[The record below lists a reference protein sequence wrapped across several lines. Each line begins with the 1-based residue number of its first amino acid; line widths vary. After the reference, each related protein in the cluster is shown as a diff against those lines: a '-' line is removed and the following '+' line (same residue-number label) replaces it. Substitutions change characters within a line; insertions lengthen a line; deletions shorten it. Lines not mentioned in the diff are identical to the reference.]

1 MTKINKKRVEE
12 FIRVDHAGERG
23 AVKIY
28 EGQLL
33 ALNTFVKDEN
43 LKKTIEEMKVH
54 EKEHCEFF
62 ENEIKKRNIQPTKF
76 LPLWDLLGVGLGFGS
91 TLLGKKAA
99 MLCTASVEE
108 VIDEHYLNQINQLDK
123 SEKDLKKKIEDM
135 KVHEKEHCEFF
146 EKEIKKRNIQPTK
159 FLPLWDLLG
168 VGLGFGTT
176 LLGKKAAML
185 CTASVEEVIDEH
197 YLNQI
202 NQLDNSEKDLKKK
215 ITKFRQ
221 DEIDHKDIAYD
232 EGATK
237 KGPYFLLDKIIKTG
251 SRIAIR
257 ISEKI

>member
-1 MTKINKKRVEE
+1 MEKINKKKIEE

-33 ALNTFVKDEN
+33 ALNTFVKDDN

-54 EKEHCEFF
+54 EKEHCDFF
-62 ENEIKKRNIQPTKF
+62 ENEIKKRKINPTKF

-108 VIDEHYLNQINQLDK
+108 VIDEHYLSQIKQLGND
-123 SEKDLKKKIEDM
+123 EK
-135 KVHEKEHCEFF
+135 
-146 EKEIKKRNIQPTK
+146 N
-159 FLPLWDLLG
+159 
-168 VGLGFGTT
+168 
-176 LLGKKAAML
+176 
-185 CTASVEEVIDEH
+185 
-197 YLNQI
+197 
-202 NQLDNSEKDLKKK
+202 LKKK

-221 DEIDHKDIAYD
+221 DELNHKDIAY
-232 EGATK
+232 EKGATK
-237 KGPYFLLDKIIKTG
+237 EGPYSILDLVIKTG
-251 SRIAIR
+251 SKIAIN

>member
-1 MTKINKKRVEE
+1 MKKTDKRVQE

-33 ALNTFVKDEN
+33 ALNTIVKNED
-43 LKKTIEEMKVH
+43 LKKKIEDM
-54 EKEHCEFF
+54 KEHETEHCQFF
-62 ENEIKKRNIQPTKF
+62 ENEIKKRNIEPTKF

-108 VIDEHYLNQINQLDK
+108 VIDKHYLNQIN
-123 SEKDLKKKIEDM
+123 E
-135 KVHEKEHCEFF
+135 
-146 EKEIKKRNIQPTK
+146 
-159 FLPLWDLLG
+159 LG
-168 VGLGFGTT
+168 PD
-176 LLGKKAAML
+176 
-185 CTASVEEVIDEH
+185 EEE
-197 YLNQI
+197 
-202 NQLDNSEKDLKKK
+202 LKKK

-221 DEIDHKDIAYD
+221 DELDHKDIAYE

-237 KGPYFLLDKIIKTG
+237 KGLYAIMDRIIKTG
-251 SRIAIR
+251 SKLAIN